1 MEKKFENRYLSSKYS
16 NKTISFLV
24 LSLFF
29 IQIISADDNNTTM
42 SDKSWFKLYQERVTE
57 FCSEYKENDN
67 TSETIY
73 LLDDSNSYI
82 ELKEDE
88 IKVWDDL
95 TLAKNT
101 YRKNMD
107 SIYNCATYLV
117 TYRAIN
123 FVKDKLA
130 NESPA
135 LNVRLAPE
143 LDKQLNEIKLKL
155 ASEKDKCKVEWKEDN
170 IIKKSVL
177 KQTTYEMCRYRFY
190 LEYLK
195 EHNDK
200 VVNLDEVVR
209 EIYNSETLNETPE
222 EERSV
227 QISKILS
234 EATAKINEI
243 DTEIDSVTKTYSIV
257 FKAFS
262 EYENNLIVH
271 ILLELLKKDFELL
284 KEKLHLNLNPINQVV
299 YKISNAMKK

>member
-1 MEKKFENRYLSSKYS
+1 
-16 NKTISFLV
+16 
-24 LSLFF
+24 
-29 IQIISADDNNTTM
+29 
-42 SDKSWFKLYQERVTE
+42 
-57 FCSEYKENDN
+57 
-67 TSETIY
+67 
-73 LLDDSNSYI
+73 
-82 ELKEDE
+82 
-88 IKVWDDL
+88 
-95 TLAKNT
+95 
-101 YRKNMD
+101 
-107 SIYNCATYLV
+107 
-117 TYRAIN
+117 
-123 FVKDKLA
+123 
-130 NESPA
+130 
-135 LNVRLAPE
+135 
-143 LDKQLNEIKLKL
+143 
-155 ASEKDKCKVEWKEDN
+155 
-170 IIKKSVL
+170 
-177 KQTTYEMCRYRFY
+177 MCRYRFY